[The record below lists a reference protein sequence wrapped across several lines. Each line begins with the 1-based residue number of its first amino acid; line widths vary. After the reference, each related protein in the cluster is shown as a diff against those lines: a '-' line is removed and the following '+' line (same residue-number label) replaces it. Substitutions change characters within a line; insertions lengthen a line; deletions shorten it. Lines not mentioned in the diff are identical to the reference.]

1 MPGQMVM
8 GRAGRTNGTGIPG
21 PMAGVGM
28 PVRTGRT
35 GRARGLVGGNT
46 GIAGNAGLR
55 GLIGGEV
62 GLIGGDG
69 SAVGEK
75 VTLRGLVG
83 GEVIGILVEGG
94 GFSDVESANG
104 STIGFLTGMKGG
116 CTGVGR
122 DVPDGWCCTGGACM
136 AVPMGGGGRLP
147 IGGRG
152 AAPTVEVGLE
162 D

>member
-1 MPGQMVM
+1 MM

-28 PVRTGRT
+28 PVRTGKT

-55 GLIGGEV
+55 GLIGG
-62 GLIGGDG
+62 DG
-69 SAVGEK
+69 SSVGEK

-83 GEVIGILVEGG
+83 GEVVGILVEGG

-122 DVPDGWCCTGGACM
+122 DVPDGWCCTKGACM

-152 AAPTVEVGLE
+152 AVEVGLE